1 MKSIVSYPNRGDG
14 GRNTYR
20 VKKVEIKMNNKN
32 YFLRFVGTDK
42 EEKSEF
48 MSEEQAVQLLQ
59 SEYYR
64 LLENHPGKYVDADLD
79 ENTRSF
85 SISDDN
91 YYQWAMVFCENSGT
105 DMRSLLEEIRRNTI
119 LADAYTAKY
128 QYDLID
134 CGVYDF
140 TYEIRRLVEKLES
153 SLNE

>member
-1 MKSIVSYPNRGDG
+1 
-14 GRNTYR
+14 
-20 VKKVEIKMNNKN
+20 MNNKN
-32 YFLRFVGTDK
+32 YFLRFVGRDK

-91 YYQWAMVFCENSGT
+91 YYQWAMV
-105 DMRSLLEEIRRNTI
+105 
-119 LADAYTAKY
+119 
-128 QYDLID
+128 
-134 CGVYDF
+134 
-140 TYEIRRLVEKLES
+140 
-153 SLNE
+153 